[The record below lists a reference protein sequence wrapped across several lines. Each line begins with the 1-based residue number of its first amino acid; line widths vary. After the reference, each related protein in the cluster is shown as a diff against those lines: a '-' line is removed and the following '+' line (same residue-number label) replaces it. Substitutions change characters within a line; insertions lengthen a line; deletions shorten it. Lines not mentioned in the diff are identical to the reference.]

1 MAFPWTGVS
10 STPQVTIARP
20 RWRRPARALGGSGCY
35 PATGA
40 VCLWNPAAVP
50 PTLRRVGEQL
60 TQAEIVFVV
69 FGVATQALLLGFF
82 AARRWSPQL
91 ADRFGWVV
99 YAFSGLGL
107 PLGVWLLLDGQSW
120 RLFVGPL
127 LMAAWAVFGATV
139 DLWRPRQWRRT
150 PVLWNVLIPYLVL
163 YFSAQMFLWWP
174 LWNIERAAWAVFLLL
189 FVPSTVLNIRGHFG
203 DGASG

>member
-1 MAFPWTGVS
+1 ME
-10 STPQVTIARP
+10 
-20 RWRRPARALGGSGCY
+20 
-35 PATGA
+35 
-40 VCLWNPAAVP
+40 
-50 PTLRRVGEQL
+50 EQL

-69 FGVATQALLLGFF
+69 FGIATQALLLAFF
-82 AARRWSPQL
+82 AARRWSPPL

-107 PLGVWLLLDGQSW
+107 PLGAWLLLDGQSW

-127 LMAAWAVFGATV
+127 LMACWALFGATV

-150 PVLWNVLIPYLVL
+150 PVDWNVLIPYLAL

-174 LWNIERAAWAVFLLL
+174 LWNIERAAWALFLLL

-203 DGASG
+203 DGPDR